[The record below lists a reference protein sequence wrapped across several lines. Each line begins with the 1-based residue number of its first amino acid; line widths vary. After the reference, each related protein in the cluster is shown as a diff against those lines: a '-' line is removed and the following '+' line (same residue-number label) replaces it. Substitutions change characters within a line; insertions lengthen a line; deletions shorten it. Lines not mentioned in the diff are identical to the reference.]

1 MKKYLIKVNQNQYE
15 VEVVEV
21 KPGAI
26 APVQTRK
33 TLETPKPKTSTSET
47 KVKEN
52 NAAQNGKKV
61 IAPMPGNVMKV
72 LVAPGEQVKK
82 EQKLLVFESMK
93 MENELTSPFEGT
105 VMQINT
111 SEGSVMSAG
120 QLLLVIA

>member
-21 KPGAI
+21 KQGAVH
-26 APVQTRK
+26 PTETKK
-33 TLETPKPKTSTSET
+33 TTEMPKLKTSISET
-47 KVKEN
+47 KEKES
-52 NAAQNGKKV
+52 NAPQNGKKV

>member
-26 APVQTRK
+26 APVETRK

-82 EQKLLVFESMK
+82 EQVFV
-93 MENELTSPFEGT
+93 F
-105 VMQINT
+105 
-111 SEGSVMSAG
+111 SA
-120 QLLLVIA
+120 QP

>member
-21 KPGAI
+21 KQGAI
-26 APVQTRK
+26 ASVETRK
-33 TLETPKPKTSTSET
+33 TSETPKPKTSISET
-47 KVKEN
+47 KIKEN
-52 NAAQNGKKV
+52 NAPQNSKKV